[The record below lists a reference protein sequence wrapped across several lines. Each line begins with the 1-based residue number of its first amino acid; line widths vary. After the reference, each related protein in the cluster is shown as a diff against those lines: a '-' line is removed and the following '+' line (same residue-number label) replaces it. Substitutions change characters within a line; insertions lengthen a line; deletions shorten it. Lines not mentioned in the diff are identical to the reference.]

1 MPAFLGDPA
10 ASKGG
15 VPVRV
20 LALPAAARESSR
32 DWHGLAL
39 EEALERLV
47 RRGSIRMVRPSSA
60 GPFALGSVF
69 WRAFLR
75 GSIQA
80 GVYVVDSLAAG
91 TGVLHR

>member
-10 ASKGG
+10 AARDAG
-15 VPVRV
+15 PVRV
-20 LALPAAARESSR
+20 LSLPTVARESSR

-39 EEALERLV
+39 GEALARLA
-47 RRGSIRMVRPSSA
+47 RRGSICLVDPASA

-80 GVYVVDSLAAG
+80 AVYVVDSLAAG